1 MPETATLRARN
12 ADFWDRAAP
21 GWAHQADRHDE
32 IGRPLGAVAL
42 DRLRPQPGERVLDV
56 GCGCGGTT
64 AELARAVAPLSQAA
78 GHSVGQAAGH
88 PVGHPVGQ
96 AASHSVGQAVGLA
109 VGLDLAEAMVA
120 AARDRFAGP
129 DGTGPR
135 FVAGDV
141 ETLGTIPGAPFDA
154 VYSRMTLMLLADPVA
169 GLTTVRRSMRDGA
182 RLAATVFREGRVNPW
197 LPAVLLGAAAHLG
210 PLPPL
215 PIGDEPG
222 PFAFAD
228 ATRTARLLTTA
239 GFTGIGI
246 EPYDVTLDTP
256 DDPESV
262 TEWLIEIGPAGA
274 AYRDA
279 GPTTQGHARAGVARL
294 LERFRTAGAGYRLP
308 TGLWLI
314 TAHADGTSNP

>member
-1 MPETATLRARN
+1 MPDIAALRARN
-12 ADFWDRAAP
+12 AGFWDRAAP
-21 GWAHQADRHDE
+21 GWVHQADRHDE

-42 DRLRPQPGERVLDV
+42 ERLRPRPGERVLDV

-64 AELARAVAPLSQAA
+64 AELARAVAPL
-78 GHSVGQAAGH
+78 GE
-88 PVGHPVGQ
+88 
-96 AASHSVGQAVGLA
+96 A

-129 DGTGPR
+129 GGTGPR

-141 ETLGTIPGAPFDA
+141 ETLGTVPGAPFDA

-169 GLTTVRRSMRDGA
+169 GLSTLRRSMRGGA
-182 RLAATVFREGRVNPW
+182 RLAATVFREGGVNPW
-197 LPAVLLGAAAHLG
+197 LPAALLGAAAHLG

-239 GFTGIGI
+239 GFTEIDI
-246 EPYDVTLDTP
+246 QPYNVTLDAP
-256 DDPESV
+256 DDPDSAA
-262 TEWLIEIGPAGA
+262 EWLIEIGPAGA
-274 AYRDA
+274 AYRNA
-279 GPTTQGHARAGVARL
+279 APTAQERARTGAARL

-314 TAHADGTSNP
+314 TAHADGTSTP

>member
-1 MPETATLRARN
+1 MPDIAALRARN
-12 ADFWDRAAP
+12 AGFWDRAAP
-21 GWAHQADRHDE
+21 GWVHQADRHDE

-42 DRLRPQPGERVLDV
+42 ERLRPRPGERVLDV

-64 AELARAVAPLSQAA
+64 AELARAVAPL
-78 GHSVGQAAGH
+78 GE
-88 PVGHPVGQ
+88 
-96 AASHSVGQAVGLA
+96 A

-129 DGTGPR
+129 GGTGPR

-141 ETLGTIPGAPFDA
+141 ETLGTVPGAPFDA

-169 GLTTVRRSMRDGA
+169 GLSTVRRSMRGGA
-182 RLAATVFREGRVNPW
+182 RLAATVFREGGVNPW
-197 LPAVLLGAAAHLG
+197 LPAALLGAAAHLG

-239 GFTGIGI
+239 GFTEIDI
-246 EPYDVTLDTP
+246 QPYDVTLDAP
-256 DDPESV
+256 DDPDPV
-262 TEWLIEIGPAGA
+262 AEWLIEIGPAGA
-274 AYRDA
+274 AYRNA
-279 GPTTQGHARAGVARL
+279 APTAQERARTGAARL

-314 TAHADGTSNP
+314 TAHTDGTSTP

>member
-1 MPETATLRARN
+1 MPDIAALRARN
-12 ADFWDRAAP
+12 AGFWDRAAP
-21 GWAHQADRHDE
+21 GWVHQADRHDE

-42 DRLRPQPGERVLDV
+42 ERLRPRPGERVLDV

-64 AELARAVAPLSQAA
+64 AELARAVAPL
-78 GHSVGQAAGH
+78 GE
-88 PVGHPVGQ
+88 
-96 AASHSVGQAVGLA
+96 A

-129 DGTGPR
+129 GGTGPR

-141 ETLGTIPGAPFDA
+141 ETLGTVPEAPFDA

-169 GLTTVRRSMRDGA
+169 GLSTLRRSMRGGA
-182 RLAATVFREGRVNPW
+182 RLAATVFREGGVNPW
-197 LPAVLLGAAAHLG
+197 LPAALLGAAAHLG

-239 GFTGIGI
+239 GFTEIDI
-246 EPYDVTLDTP
+246 QPYDVTLDAP
-256 DDPESV
+256 DDPDPV
-262 TEWLIEIGPAGA
+262 AEWLIEIGPAGA
-274 AYRDA
+274 AYRNA
-279 GPTTQGHARAGVARL
+279 APTAQERARTGAARL

-314 TAHADGTSNP
+314 TAHTDGTSTP

>member
-1 MPETATLRARN
+1 MADTATQRARN
-12 ADFWDRAAP
+12 ADFWARMAP
-21 GWAHQADRHDE
+21 GWVNQADRHDE

-42 DRLRPQPGERVLDV
+42 DWLRPQPGERVLDV

-64 AELARAVAPLSQAA
+64 AEIARAVAPS
-78 GHSVGQAAGH
+78 GS
-88 PVGHPVGQ
+88 
-96 AASHSVGQAVGLA
+96 A

-120 AARDRFAGP
+120 TARDRFSGP
-129 DGTGPR
+129 GGAGPR

-141 ETLGTIPGAPFDA
+141 ETLDAVPGAPFDA

-169 GLTTVRRSMRDGA
+169 DLTTVRRSMRAGA
-182 RLAATVFREGRVNPW
+182 RLAATAFRDGRANPW
-197 LPAVLLGAAAHLG
+197 LPAAMLGAAAHLG

-228 ATRTARLLTTA
+228 ATRVTRLLTAA
-239 GFTGIGI
+239 GFADIDI
-246 EPYDVTLDTP
+246 HPYDVTLDAP
-256 DDPESV
+256 DDPEAV

-279 GPTTQGHARAGVARL
+279 VPTTQGYARAGAARL
-294 LERFRTAGAGYRLP
+294 LERFRTTGTGYRLP

-314 TAHADGTSNP
+314 TARSDGSSRTTASGIGTNDENEA